1 MKRKKGKLT
10 LWEAVAIAVGTMI
23 GAGIF
28 SILGVGAQICGT
40 NLPLAFL
47 IAGVIAWFVAYSYAH
62 LGRVFVSN
70 AGPIEFIIQAFGDRL
85 FVGVLAFLYWFSF
98 VVSISLFAKAF
109 AYYGLA
115 LFHIPF
121 NPLYVGLL
129 EAFIVALFTTLN
141 FFGAKA
147 VGKVEFYI
155 VLIKVSI
162 LLSFVVLGIWT
173 IKPEL
178 LRLDLTPQGLRDTL
192 YAASILF
199 LTYMGFGIITNASED
214 MENPKRDVPRAI
226 YLSLFIVML
235 VYIGVSLVA
244 IGNLP
249 IDQLIK
255 AKEYALAEAAKP
267 FLGNLGF
274 VLVSIGALISTSSA
288 INASLYGGANV
299 AYVFARKGELP
310 ELFERKVWFDAPEGL
325 YITAILSLL
334 FALFFNLEGVASLIS
349 FAFIVIYQFVLM
361 SHYRLVNIVGGYRWI
376 IVLGLVLVTTV
387 GVILLFYQYKVN
399 KEVFYTAV
407 VLIPLITLFEW
418 LYKRKTQRSFKTRAE
433 TLRGENSNS

>member
-1 MKRKKGKLT
+1 MRNKKGKLS
-10 LWEAVAIAVGTMI
+10 LWEAVSIAVGTMI

-28 SILGVGAQICGT
+28 SILGVGAQICGS
-40 NLPLAFL
+40 NLPLAFFL
-47 IAGVIAWFVAYSYAH
+47 AGIVAWFVAYSYAH

-70 AGPIEFIIQAFGDRL
+70 AGPIEFVIQAFGDSV
-85 FVGVLAFLYWFSF
+85 FVGVLAILYWFSF

-115 LFHIPF
+115 LFHQPF
-121 NPLYVGLL
+121 HPLIVGLV
-129 EAFIVALFTTLN
+129 EAGIIAFFTVLN

-147 VGKVEFYI
+147 VGRVEFYI

-162 LLSFVVLGIWT
+162 LLTFVVLGIWT
-173 IKPEL
+173 IHPEFL
-178 LRLDLTPQGLRDTL
+178 KLDLTPQGLRDTL

-214 MENPKRDVPRAI
+214 MENPKENVPKAI

-235 VYIGVSLVA
+235 VYIGVSVVA

-249 IDQLIK
+249 LPELIK

-299 AYVFARKGELP
+299 AYVFAKKGELP
-310 ELFERKVWFDAPEGL
+310 EVFERRVWFGEPEGL
-325 YITAILSLL
+325 YITAVLSLL

-349 FAFIVIYQFVLM
+349 FAFLVIYQFVLL
-361 SHYRLVNIVGGYRWI
+361 SHYKLIKVVGGFRWVSVI
-376 IVLGLVLVTTV
+376 GLVLVTTV
-387 GVILLFYQYKVN
+387 AVILLVYQYKTN
-399 KEVFYTAV
+399 KSVFYTAL
-407 VLIPLITLFEW
+407 VLIPLVTLLEWAYRRIT
-418 LYKRKTQRSFKTRAE
+418 KRELKP
-433 TLRGENSNS
+433 RG

>member
-1 MKRKKGKLT
+1 MDGKKRKLT
-10 LWEAVAIAVGTMI
+10 LWEAVSLAVGTMI

-28 SILGVGAQICGT
+28 SILGVGAQICGS
-40 NLPLAFL
+40 NLPLAFFL
-47 IAGVIAWFVAYSYAH
+47 AGIVAWFVAYAYAH
-62 LGRVFVSN
+62 LGSVYVSN
-70 AGPIEFIIQAFGDRL
+70 AGPIEFIIRAFGDRL

-115 LFHIPF
+115 LFHLTPS
-121 NPLYVGLL
+121 PLLVGFV
-129 EAFIVALFTTLN
+129 EAFVIAFFTVLN

-155 VLIKVSI
+155 VLLKVSI
-162 LLSFVVLGIWT
+162 LLSFVLLGIWT
-173 IKPEL
+173 VHPEWIDL
-178 LRLDLTPQGLRDTL
+178 NLSPSALRNTL
-192 YAASILF
+192 YAVSILF

-214 MENPKRDVPRAI
+214 MENPKKNVPRAI

-235 VYIGVSLVA
+235 IYVGVSIVA

-249 IDQLIK
+249 LSELLK

-267 FLGNLGF
+267 FLGDAGF
-274 VLVSIGALISTSSA
+274 VLVAVGALISTASA

-299 AYVFARKGELP
+299 AYVFAKKGELP
-310 ELFERKVWFDAPEGL
+310 EFFERKVWFSEPEGL
-325 YITAILSLL
+325 YITAVLGLL

-349 FAFIVIYQFVLM
+349 FAFLVIYQFVLM
-361 SHYRLVNIVGGYRWI
+361 AHYRLAPMVGGFRFVS
-376 IVLGLVLVTTV
+376 VLGLLFITTV
-387 GVILLFYQYKVN
+387 AVLLLLYQYRTN
-399 KEVFYTAV
+399 PEVFYTAL

-418 LYKRKTQRSFKTRAE
+418 VYKRKTKRVFKTRSE
-433 TLRGENSNS
+433 ILGKEI

>member
-1 MKRKKGKLT
+1 MERKKRKLS
-10 LWEAVAIAVGTMI
+10 LWEAVSIAVGTMI

-28 SILGVGAQICGT
+28 SVLGVGAQICGT

-47 IAGVIAWFVAYSYAH
+47 IAGIIAWFVAYSYAH
-62 LGRVFVSN
+62 LGRVFISN

-85 FVGVLAFLYWFSF
+85 YVGVLAFLYWFSF
-98 VVSISLFAKAF
+98 AVSISLFAKAF

-115 LFHIPF
+115 LFHQPF
-121 NPLYVGLL
+121 NPLFVGLL
-129 EAFIVALFTTLN
+129 EAFVIALFTVLN

-147 VGKVEFYI
+147 VGRVEFYI
-155 VLIKVSI
+155 VLIKVAI
-162 LLSFVVLGIWT
+162 LLSFVVLGIWS

-178 LRLDLTPQGLRDTL
+178 LKLDLSPAGLRDTF

-214 MENPKRDVPRAI
+214 MENPKENVPKAI

-235 VYIGVSLVA
+235 IYVGVALVA

-249 IDQLIK
+249 IDELIK

-310 ELFERKVWFDAPEGL
+310 FFFERKVWFDAPEGL

-349 FAFIVIYQFVLM
+349 FAFLVIYQFVLM
-361 SHYRLVNIVGGYRWI
+361 AHYKLIEVVGGYRW
-376 IVLGLVLVTTV
+376 VTVVGLVLVTTV
-387 GVILLFYQYKVN
+387 TVILLLYQYKTN
-399 KEVFYTAV
+399 KEVFYTAL
-407 VLIPLITLFEW
+407 VLIPLITLLEA
-418 LYKRKTQRSFKTRAE
+418 LYRKKTKRGFKTR
-433 TLRGENSNS
+433 G

>member
-1 MKRKKGKLT
+1 MAKKKGKLT

-28 SILGVGAQICGT
+28 SVLGVGAQICGT
-40 NLPLAFL
+40 NLPIAFV
-47 IAGVIAWFVAYSYAH
+47 IAGLIAWFVAYSYAH
-62 LGRVFVSN
+62 LGRVFISN
-70 AGPIEFIIQAFGDRL
+70 AGPIEFIIRAFGDRL

-115 LFHIPF
+115 LFHQPM
-121 NPLYVGLL
+121 NPLYVGVL
-129 EAFIVALFTTLN
+129 EAFVIALFTVLN

-162 LLSFVVLGIWT
+162 LLTFVVLGIWT
-173 IKPEL
+173 VKPEL
-178 LRLDLTPQGLRDTL
+178 LKPDLTPQGLRDTL

-235 VYIGVSLVA
+235 IYVGVAVVA

-274 VLVSIGALISTSSA
+274 VLVSIGALISTASA

-310 ELFERKVWFDAPEGL
+310 EFFERKVWFDAPEGL
-325 YITAILSLL
+325 YITALLALL
-334 FALFFNLEGVASLIS
+334 FAIFFNLEGVAALIS

-361 SHYRLVNIVGGYRWI
+361 SHYRLVEVVGGYRWI
-376 IVLGLVLVTTV
+376 IVLGLVLVTTTA
-387 GVILLFYQYKVN
+387 ILLLFYQYRTN
-399 KEVFYTAV
+399 KEVFYTAL
-407 VLIPLITLFEW
+407 VLIPLITLLEW
-418 LYKRKTQRSFKTRAE
+418 LYRWKTRRVFKNRDE
-433 TLRGENSNS
+433 TLSGKSNS

>member
-1 MKRKKGKLT
+1 MATKKGKLT

-28 SILGVGAQICGT
+28 SVLGVGAQICGT
-40 NLPLAFL
+40 NLPLAFV
-47 IAGVIAWFVAYSYAH
+47 IAGLIAWFVAYSYAH

-70 AGPIEFIIQAFGDRL
+70 AGPIEFIIRAFGDRL
-85 FVGVLAFLYWFSF
+85 FVGILAFLYWFSF

-115 LFHIPF
+115 LFHQPM
-121 NPLYVGLL
+121 NPLYVGIL
-129 EAFIVALFTTLN
+129 EAFVIALFTALN

-155 VLIKVSI
+155 VLLKVSI

-178 LRLDLTPQGLRDTL
+178 LKLDLTPQGLRDTL
-192 YAASILF
+192 FAASILF

-235 VYIGVSLVA
+235 IYVGVAVVA

-249 IDQLIK
+249 VEELIK

-267 FLGNLGF
+267 FLGDLGF
-274 VLVSIGALISTSSA
+274 KLVAIGALISTASA

-310 ELFERKVWFDAPEGL
+310 EFFERKVWFDAPEGL
-325 YITAILSLL
+325 YITALLALL
-334 FALFFNLEGVASLIS
+334 FALFFNLEGVAALIS

-361 SHYRLVNIVGGYRWI
+361 SHYRLVEVVGGYRWV
-376 IVLGLVLVTTV
+376 IVLGLVLVTTTAV
-387 GVILLFYQYKVN
+387 LLLFYQYRTN
-399 KEVFYTAV
+399 KEVFYTAL
-407 VLIPLITLFEW
+407 VLIPLITLLEW
-418 LYKRKTQRSFKTRAE
+418 LYRWKTRRGFKTREE
-433 TLRGENSNS
+433 TLSGKTNS